1 MTEENYFY
9 LLERIIKGA
18 EYLSNP
24 LIKPG
29 DVERGMKRYDV
40 LCEQVMRYQG
50 ISESNS
56 SGKKRRVGDL

>member
-1 MTEENYFY
+1 MTEENYFS
-9 LLERIIKGA
+9 LLERILKGA

-29 DVERGMKRYDV
+29 DYERGMKRYDA

-56 SGKKRRVGDL
+56 

>member
-1 MTEENYFY
+1 MTEENYFS
-9 LLERIIKGA
+9 LLERILKGA

-29 DVERGMKRYDV
+29 DYERGMKRYDA
-40 LCEQVMRYQG
+40 LCERVMRYQG

-56 SGKKRRVGDL
+56 